1 LAAWIATL
9 KLGFDVKLH
18 WLPVHAS
25 WLDQIEIVFS
35 QIQKKVLTPN
45 HYPSLDALE
54 RTLMAPLAKRNQ
66 HAHPIRWSYTVE
78 KLLRQRGA
86 PSAAKRAA

>member
-1 LAAWIATL
+1 M
-9 KLGFDVKLH
+9 KLH

-45 HYPSLDALE
+45 HYDSVRDLE
-54 RTLMAPLAKRNQ
+54 RTLMAHFLERNKKPT
-66 HAHPIRWSYTVE
+66 PIHWSYTVE
-78 KLLRQRGA
+78 KLLQQRRKKL
-86 PSAAKRAA
+86 PLKLAA